1 MMATSIEKTAP
12 SPRHTAVL
20 WLHRVLRHGQ
30 SLADWQQGEAH
41 EPRQRAYIQQ
51 LVYGVLRWHGAL
63 QHIISQ
69 YVPAAIHPPQAAL
82 ALELGLYETM
92 VLGTPAYAAVAEAVE
107 IVKAMGHPR
116 AGRLVNAVLRRALEN
131 RPSHEDWLGDQGWRH
146 NHPPWLMR
154 RFEKAWPGELAA
166 ICRCNDSPPPLVL
179 RVNLQRISRR
189 AFLDHLQACG
199 LAAEALLWTH
209 AAVHLMDHVAIQEIP
224 GFEAGWF
231 AVQDASS
238 QLGAGWLDLRPGQ
251 RVLDACAAPG
261 GKTGLML
268 EHQPGIDL
276 VAVDQDGR
284 RLERLEDNLARLGL
298 AARVHQAAVTDLDA
312 WWDGRPFERIWL
324 DAPCSGTGVIRRHP
338 EIRWLRRNSDIGALS
353 AIQRELLETCCR
365 LLAPGG
371 RLCYSTCSI
380 LPEENEGVVAAVI
393 GEHAGF
399 SAVQPSLPWGRVTG
413 HGRQLLPG
421 EGGMD
426 GFYYALLVKNRT
438 SLESP
443 PFPG

>member
-1 MMATSIEKTAP
+1 MMASSSTGKAEQ
-12 SPRHTAVL
+12 SPRHLAVL
-20 WLHRVLRHGQ
+20 WLHRVLCHGQ
-30 SLADWQQGEAH
+30 SLADWQQGGMH
-41 EPRQRAYIQQ
+41 EPRQRAQVQQ

-63 QHIISQ
+63 QHIVSQ

-82 ALELGLYETM
+82 ALELGLYEAM

-107 IVKAMGHPR
+107 IVKSMGHPR

-131 RPSHEDWLGDQGWRH
+131 RPSHETWLREQGWRH

-154 RFEKAWPGELAA
+154 RLEMAWPGELEA
-166 ICRCNDSPPPLVL
+166 ICRANDSLPPLVL
-179 RVNLQRISRR
+179 RVNLQRITRC
-189 AFLDHLQACG
+189 AFLDHLDARG
-199 LAAEALLWTH
+199 LAAEALVWTH
-209 AAVHLMDHVAIQEIP
+209 AAVRLTDQVPIQEIP

-231 AVQDASS
+231 SVQDASS
-238 QLGAGWLDLRPGQ
+238 QLGAGWLDLHPGQ

-261 GKTGLML
+261 GKTAALL

-284 RLERLEDNLARLGL
+284 RLERLQANLARLGL
-298 AARVHQAAVTDLDA
+298 TAQVHRAAVSDVDA
-312 WWDGRPFERIWL
+312 WWDGRPFERVWL

-338 EIRWLRRNSDIGALS
+338 DIRWLRRNSDIKTLS
-353 AIQRELLETCCR
+353 AIQRDLLETCCR

-380 LPEENEGVVAAVI
+380 LPEENEGVVEGI
-393 GEHAGF
+393 IREHAEL
-399 SAVQPSLPWGRVTG
+399 SAVQTSLPWGRVTG
-413 HGRQLLPG
+413 YGRQLLPG

-426 GFYYALLVKNRT
+426 GFYYALLARNRKT
-438 SLESP
+438 
-443 PFPG
+443 